1 MRNDM
6 QDLKIIIITL
16 RSEKKNTSMRN
27 DMQDLKIIMITLRSE
42 NNIIGKFYELSS
54 S

>member
-1 MRNDM
+1 
-6 QDLKIIIITL
+6 
-16 RSEKKNTSMRN
+16 MRN